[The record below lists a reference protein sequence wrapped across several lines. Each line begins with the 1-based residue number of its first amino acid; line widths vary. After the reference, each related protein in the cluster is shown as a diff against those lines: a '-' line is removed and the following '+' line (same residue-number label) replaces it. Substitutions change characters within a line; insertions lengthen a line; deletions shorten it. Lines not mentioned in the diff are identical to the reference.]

1 MNNLRLYFTLALVLA
16 LASLAT
22 ACGGATPSAPAA
34 TRSKTLDTSY
44 PDALNARTQLLLG
57 TARLEEG
64 KGPALSKEQ
73 AKQLM
78 PLWQTSKALTAS
90 GTGSQA
96 EQDAITNQILA
107 VMTDEQ
113 VKAIN
118 ALKLTSADMQ
128 TFNQSLGVTTNPA
141 GGVPGGGQNLS
152 PQERATRQA
161 QRGGTNSGNTTAIDH
176 LIKLLEQKA
185 K

>member
-1 MNNLRLYFTLALVLA
+1 MKNLKWYFALILVLM
-16 LASLAT
+16 LAT
-22 ACGGATPSAPAA
+22 ACGGTAPSAPAA
-34 TRSKTLDTSY
+34 ATGKTLDTSY
-44 PDALNARTQLLLG
+44 PNALNARSLLLLG
-57 TARLEEG
+57 ITRLEEG

-73 AKQLM
+73 AKQLL

-90 GTGSQA
+90 GNVSQA
-96 EQDAITNQILA
+96 EQDAITNQMLA
-107 VMTDEQ
+107 VLTEDQ

-128 TFNQSLGVTTNPA
+128 TFNQSLGVAMSPESGA
-141 GGVPGGGQNLS
+141 PGSGQNLS

-161 QRGGTNSGNTTAIDH
+161 QRGGTSGNATALDAV
-176 LIKLLEQKA
+176 IKLLEQKA